1 MAIFKAVKQYGSYGY
16 IIEDPNP
23 KNNRIFIENISYN
36 VKDLSVRQGEYFQFQ
51 SNALLVS
58 SYNAM
63 SANLYD
69 VPVVDTNGKFGNSW
83 SGASQAW
90 YSQLGNWDPW
100 LLCLDYDTVPRRTIY
115 DDESNMIYFNYPRDV
130 SSTDVRSDLWHGTDL
145 NSTPVYTATTQSH
158 LLSHL
163 YKFRKST
170 GTQKDNSSTYIAIN
184 HDYTAHNI
192 FRVTYTPGAIP
203 VYTNIRGATTEI
215 PFFIGN
221 DDNGNCYFYIYN
233 VSTKDSVIISAG
245 NDASTVNNVTI
256 ATPLSGQSASLNTVY
271 QFPSN
276 LKHNSETVKV
286 FYVPIWG
293 AVDSLSLHRITWNKQ
308 NSSFTRTL
316 CTLNYS
322 SGNYATYARMSSGTG
337 WGANTSFVWWCKPH
351 VFRKGSTDYITICTA
366 DKAIA
371 VDLTTTRWDE
381 TLERTWITYS
391 INSSNDSI
399 LTYHSHYT
407 WPTIAEMPRS
417 WVPINSSGD
426 KMVVMQTGKTVTLT
440 FNSSTGWQ
448 ITNTQSIDAR
458 AYALDS
464 AGRIYLITRGQAGGA
479 VTGGTAD
486 AILGNGWNEI
496 HLYDPDLNVNEV
508 NVSIANNLQNYTGTP
523 IETNL
528 TVSTNTRKLLTT
540 YNSIDRFNPNPHN
553 PFGNNLGYSTWFQS
567 ANSDRIVTSNNE
579 DFNFRTGNFTIEF
592 WMRSTTAWASQTGLC
607 GVVGHKYSDA
617 TFGWQIYRNNGTSTD
632 RLAFRFAGTTDLFS
646 TVVPDATVWQH
657 WAIVRNSGVITMYC
671 NGVACG
677 TTTNAADIYDYVG
690 QLNIGFSQTW
700 SAYFNG
706 HISNLRI
713 CKGLAVYTGN
723 FTVPT
728 ASLQATQGSGT
739 NIAAITN
746 QCVLLTCNNNTVS
759 THSITDGNTLAS
771 RSLYLKSLNS
781 GLSFGHGTLNS
792 DTVVTTSTLSES
804 TVPITIN
811 STGAKSIKVGAAIGP
826 TFTTP
831 SGPLHSTNVYE
842 TQSVSYTIQSTGDTP
857 IVYSLESGSLP
868 SGLTLTGNTGV
879 ISGTLPAETTTT
891 VYYFTIRATDT
902 NGYYTG
908 RQFSITNTI
917 DEITWSTPTA
927 NQMVY
932 FQTGV
937 ASSLTLSA
945 SSALSNTIT
954 YSTTSTLPDGVTL
967 SGNTLSGTATVNN
980 YDSNVVLTATTAVT
994 NTVSTRTIRLL
1005 ATNTPTASGGTIT
1018 TVTEG
1023 GFNYRVHTFTAS
1035 GTLQVTIPTFV
1046 DAQVLVV
1053 AGGGNGGGSSVGG
1066 GGGGGGGMMFGDYPL
1081 SAITY
1086 TVTVGGAGANSS
1098 ITSSGLNIYTVGGG
1112 AGGSSG
1118 PGGAGGS
1125 GGGGRGDGGGG
1136 GGATTQF
1143 STYGYGYGNVG
1154 GSTGTGGT
1162 ASGGGGA
1169 GGTATG
1175 GYSSTGGVGRSWPG
1189 NNVVYARGGNGAWG
1203 GDGIGHSPEA
1213 ANTGNGGGGADGPGG
1228 PGAGA
1233 GGSGIVI
1240 FKYRIT

>member
-1 MAIFKAVKQYGSYGY
+1 MALFKSVQQYGSYGY
-16 IIEDPNP
+16 IIEDPDP
-23 KNNRIFIENISYN
+23 KYNRVFIENAAYN
-36 VKDLSVRQGEYFQFQ
+36 VKDLSVRNNEYFQFQ
-51 SNALLVS
+51 NNALQVT

-63 SANLYD
+63 STNWYD
-69 VPVVDTNGKFGNSW
+69 WPVVDTNGKFGNCW
-83 SGASQAW
+83 SDSRQNW
-90 YSQLGNWDPW
+90 PSQLGNWDPW
-100 LLCLDYDTVPRRTIY
+100 VLCLDYETVPRRIIY
-115 DDESNMIYFNYPRDV
+115 DNESDMTYFCYPRDM
-130 SSTDVRSDLWHGTDL
+130 STTDVRSDLWHGRNL
-145 NSTPVYTATTQSH
+145 NSTPLYSATTQSH
-158 LLSHL
+158 LLTHL
-163 YKFRKST
+163 YKFRKAREST
-170 GTQKDNSSTYIAIN
+170 KDNAVSYIAIN
-184 HDYTAHNI
+184 HDYTSHSI
-192 FRVTYTPGAIP
+192 FRVTYTPGAVP

-221 DDNGNCYFYIYN
+221 DDNGYCYFLVYN
-233 VSTKDSVIISAG
+233 VSTHNYDIFSYGNFAEQISNTSRA
-245 NDASTVNNVTI
+245 ATI
-256 ATPLSGQSASLNTVY
+256 TGGGLSNQCY
-271 QFPSN
+271 QLPSN
-276 LKHNSETVKV
+276 IKHDSDNRKV
-286 FYVPIWG
+286 IYSSHW
-293 AVDSLSLHRITWNKQ
+293 
-308 NSSFTRTL
+308 NSSNILIPKRIIWHKASSRFLERT
-316 CTLNYS
+316 CTMVYPGANT
-322 SGNYATYARMSSGTG
+322 YATYGAQPTANNYA
-337 WGANTSFVWWCKPH
+337 ANTSNSWWMKPH
-351 VFRKGSTDYITICTA
+351 VFSKAGVNYITFCTA
-366 DKAIA
+366 EKCIHGFP
-371 VDLTTTRWDE
+371 TERWNASQQQ
-381 TLERTWITYS
+381 RNWITYT
-391 INSSNDSI
+391 IGTGENDHI
-399 LTYHSHYT
+399 LTYHSHYS
-407 WPTIAEMPRS
+407 WPTAWEMPRS
-417 WVPINSSGD
+417 WVPINAAGD
-426 KMVVMQTGKTVTLT
+426 RMVVMQTGKTVTLS
-440 FNSSTGWQ
+440 FNATTGWTV
-448 ITNTQSIDAR
+448 INTQSIDAR

-464 AGRIYLITRGQAGGA
+464 AGRIYLITRGQAGA
-479 VTGGTAD
+479 LQTAGTAD
-486 AILGNGWNEI
+486 AISGNGWNEI
-496 HLYDPDLNVNEV
+496 HLYDPDLNADQV

-523 IETNL
+523 IQTNL
-528 TVSTNTRKLLTT
+528 TVSTSNRKLITS
-540 YNSIDRFNPNPHN
+540 YNSIDRFNPYPYS
-553 PFGNNLGYSTWFQS
+553 PFTTGYSFWFQN
-567 ANSDRIVTSNNE
+567 ANSDRIVTANNE

-592 WMRSTTAWASQTGLC
+592 WMRSTTAWTSQTGNV
-607 GVVGHKYSDA
+607 GIVGHKYSD
-617 TFGWQIYRNNGTSTD
+617 TTQGWQLFRHTSVSTD
-632 RLAFRFAGTTDLFS
+632 KLTFRFAGTTDLVS
-646 TVVPDATVWQH
+646 TAIPDATVWQH

-671 NGVACG
+671 NGVASG

-700 SAYFNG
+700 SVYYNG
-706 HISNLRI
+706 WISNLRI

-728 ASLQATQGSGT
+728 ATLQATQSAGT

-746 QCVLLTCNNNTVS
+746 QCVLLTANANNIEDNNAFS
-759 THSITDGNTLAS
+759 SK
-771 RSLYLKSLNS
+771 SLFLKSSNS
-781 GLSFGHGTLNS
+781 SLRFGHGTLS
-792 DTVVTTSTLSES
+792 GDTVVTTSTLGAT
-804 TVPITIN
+804 TVPITI
-811 STGAKSIKVGAAIGP
+811 TGAGAKAIKVGSAIGP
-826 TFTTP
+826 TFTTN
-831 SGPLHSTNVYE
+831 SGPLHAGNVYE
-842 TQSVSYTIQSTGDTP
+842 GQSVSYTIQSTGDTP

-868 SGLTLTGNTGV
+868 SGLSLNGTTGV

-954 YSTTSTLPDGVTL
+954 YSTTSTLPAGITL
-967 SGNTLSGTATVNN
+967 SGNTLSGTASVSG

-1005 ATNTPTASGGTIT
+1005 ATNTPTASGGTTT

-1023 GFNYRVHTFTAS
+1023 GFDYRVHTFTSS

-1046 DAQVLVV
+1046 DAQILVV

-1066 GGGGGGGMMFGDYPL
+1066 GGGGGGGMMFGNYPL

-1143 STYGYGYGNVG
+1143 STYGYGFGNVG